1 MMSISRILAA
11 WRARRHARAAGA
23 RVAGYLRGE
32 AGDTLIEVLVAGV
45 LVALIALATFTGYTA
60 IAHVAG
66 DQNKRAQADS
76 LAQQDL
82 ARLRGLTLSAL
93 AGSGTGTGTGNTY
106 YTQTVDN
113 TVYTVTSAT
122 KFVSGSGSQSCTSST
137 TTTADEVQTT
147 STVNWSPNNDGRPP
161 VVVNG
166 LVAPPEG
173 GSLLARVSNS
183 SGALSGATV
192 TLSGG
197 PTSSAP
203 LTTDANGCAVF
214 VGLAGGTYTLTA
226 SMTGYVT
233 ANTALTAVPTST
245 ATTTFTL
252 ASG

>member
-1 MMSISRILAA
+1 MSIDRILAGRRTRL
-11 WRARRHARAAGA
+11 RACVARCLLA
-23 RVAGYLRGE
+23 E
-32 AGDTLIEVLVAGV
+32 AGDTLIEVMVAAV
-45 LVALIALATFTGYTA
+45 LVALIATATFTGYTA

-93 AGSGTGTGTGNTY
+93 AGSGAGTGNTS

-113 TVYTVTSAT
+113 TVFTVTSAT
-122 KFVSGSGSQSCTSST
+122 QFVSGSGAQSCTSSA

-147 STVNWSPNNDGRPP
+147 STVSWAPNNDGRAP
-161 VVVNG
+161 VVVDG

-173 GSLLARVSNS
+173 GSLLARVNNS
-183 SGALSGATV
+183 TGALSGATV

-226 SMTGYVT
+226 SMAGYVT
-233 ANTALTAVPTST
+233 ANTSLTAVPTTT

-252 ASG
+252 AAG